1 MFNVLGQIFTPAPP
15 RQAEH
20 ADTRQEIRRHDP
32 EFERRRKKHHET
44 TVDEAPEQGTI
55 IAVDALLM
63 FLSAF
68 IKNNPPAGTLNST
81 QTQNTTAPTPAV
93 SSAGRAAS
101 AYQNTASAGH
111 KNQILLETTDTAAHG
126 PEMALSSAD
135 IRIMLQ
141 LIEDLK
147 FLKSAQIE
155 HLQLERAATFLQ
167 SLVDAVQN
175 AKSYL

>member
-1 MFNVLGQIFTPAPP
+1 MFNALGQIFTPAPP

-20 ADTRQEIRRHDP
+20 ADTRQDIRRHDP

-44 TVDEAPEQGTI
+44 TVDETPEQGTI

-68 IKNNPPAGTLNST
+68 IKNNPPTGTLNST
-81 QTQNTTAPTPAV
+81 QTQNAEPPPAA